1 MKVRNLV
8 KFLIDFDMDAE
19 FIVSTGPTFN
29 DYEEPKISWSGS
41 DMGDGFDKKE
51 AKFIYIDNISN
62 TPEI

>member
-1 MKVRNLV
+1 M
-8 KFLIDFDMDAE
+8 DFDMDAE